1 MTLTE
6 WEKEDML
13 LALFIFAILIVF
25 VALPII
31 ASLMST
37 SYEGMNKKAPKLTPI
52 ILPPGV
58 ILLIPEDQTKDNTVT
73 NTTNNTTSE
82 N

>member
-1 MTLTE
+1 LTE
-6 WEKEDML
+6 WEKEDIL
-13 LALFIFAILIVF
+13 LALFIFAILIAS

-37 SYEGMNKKAPKLTPI
+37 SYESMNEKATKLTPI
-52 ILPPGV
+52 AVPPGV
-58 ILLIPEDQTKDNTVT
+58 ILLIPSEDQTKDNTVT